1 MNDAEELL
9 EGEQIPLAWII
20 APIGALGVVAGLLWA
35 TADSRTIWYIIRS
48 TGTVAYVLLGA
59 SVALGLLI
67 STRAT
72 APGHARV
79 DLYELHTFTSLL
91 AVAFGVTHALSL
103 LFDNFV
109 TFSATQIVVPFTSDY
124 RTFPVGLGTIG
135 LYLAALVYGS
145 FWARRYIGYARWRM
159 FHYTTFAAF
168 VLLTLHAVFSGTDAH
183 TPWMMLI
190 LGGTSAV
197 VAALTAW
204 RVIRPTRR
212 MARAA

>member
-59 SVALGLLI
+59 SVAFGLLI

-72 APGHARV
+72 APGRTRV

-124 RTFPVGLGTIG
+124 RAFPVGLGTIG

-190 LGGTSAV
+190 LSGSSVV